1 MDIVSIIVAAV
12 GSGLVATIITL
23 IVQRV
28 SETKKLKICIFEI
41 LMSHRYLIADKEN
54 VEALNKVEVIFHKDS
69 EVRKAWT
76 DFLNAADA
84 GATNPML
91 ASTTNDKYLKL
102 LEKIAKNIGYKSID
116 WENIKQF
123 YFPQGLAT
131 KITEEELLRKAQLSQ
146 ATAIAAQDTST
157 GQSSSEQLGMQIALK
172 ALENPDGFEK
182 LARFAEMMNQ
192 GKKTGKR

>member
-28 SETKKLKICIFEI
+28 SETRKLKICIFEI

-102 LEKIAKNIGYKSID
+102 LEKIAKKYWIQKYRLGKH
-116 WENIKQF
+116 K
-123 YFPQGLAT
+123 T
-131 KITEEELLRKAQLSQ
+131 LLF
-146 ATAIAAQDTST
+146 ST
-157 GQSSSEQLGMQIALK
+157 
-172 ALENPDGFEK
+172 
-182 LARFAEMMNQ
+182 RFSHKNHRRR
-192 GKKTGKR
+192 TFT